1 MVNTKGFTAADAA
14 GYLVLYFLG
23 LTVGRILSGLLSDKL
38 STWTLLKIGI
48 CFGAIGCIAVFF
60 ACEPIVTMVGLFFIG
75 CGVAPVFPG
84 LVFLTP
90 RNFGVDV
97 SQSVTGF
104 ELSFAYTG
112 MMVSPIIFGF
122 FASAF
127 TTYAFPAFV
136 LFFEIM
142 MAICNIALVRSLK
155 KQGKACQ

>member
-14 GYLVLYFLG
+14 GYLVLYFMG

-38 STWTLLKIGI
+38 STWTLLKVGV
-48 CFGAIGCIAVFF
+48 CLGALGSITLFLAPD
-60 ACEPIVTMVGLFFIG
+60 PIVTMIGLFLIG

-112 MMVSPIIFGF
+112 LMISPILFGT
-122 FASAF
+122 FASLTSTF
-127 TTYAFPAFV
+127 SLPFFI

-142 MAICNIALVRSLK
+142 MAVCNLALIRSLK
-155 KQGKACQ
+155 KNNVAIK